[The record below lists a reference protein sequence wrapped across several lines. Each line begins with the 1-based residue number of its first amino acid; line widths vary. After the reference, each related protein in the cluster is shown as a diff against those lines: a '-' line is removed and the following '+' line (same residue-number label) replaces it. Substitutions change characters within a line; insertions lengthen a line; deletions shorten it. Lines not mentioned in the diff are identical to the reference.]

1 MDEQEEIIRRL
12 KKIAEDMQCV
22 VFVLSQLKRSAERR
36 LWHYPKMTDFESHD
50 ALDKFADVIWLL
62 YRPSY
67 YDRKANP
74 KFAQIY
80 PARSENI
87 CGSFTALY
95 YEPEYTA
102 FYDSGEIGKK

>member
-36 LWHYPKMTDFESHD
+36 LWHYPKMADFESHV
-50 ALDKFADVIWLL
+50 ALDKYADVIFLL

-67 YDRKANP
+67 YDRKANS
-74 KFAQIY
+74 KYAQIF

-87 CGSFTALY
+87 CGIFTSLD
-95 YEPEYTA
+95 YEPEYAA